1 MTSDDI
7 IDFKTKSNNK
17 TILKKLSDNGI
28 TYVKG
33 DSPPGEGH
41 IMLKLTNITKD
52 YFVGD
57 ETIHALK
64 GISIEFRKS
73 EFVAILGP
81 SGCGKTTLLNIIG
94 GLDQYTSGDL
104 SINRRSTKKFKD
116 SDWDTYRNH
125 SVGFVFQSYNLI
137 PHQTVLAN
145 VELALTLSGVGKA
158 ERRKRAIEALKKV
171 GLEDQLNKKPN
182 QMSGGQMQRVAIA
195 RALVND
201 PEILMAD
208 EPTGALDSTTSVQI
222 MEILKEVSKDRLVIM
237 VTHNPELAEQYATR
251 IVRCLDGVIQSDSD
265 PYSEDDSQP
274 SPDEIRKVG
283 KEKKPSMSFGTAL
296 SLSLNNLMTKKAR
309 TILTCFA
316 GSIGIIGIALILA
329 VSTGVQNYIDRVQ
342 EDTLLSYPIT
352 ISASEVDMTELMTSL
367 MGASSENGKE
377 HELDAVYESSIM
389 SSMMESMTNIETRE
403 NNLVKF
409 KEYIE
414 SSDEMKSLA
423 SAYSYEYDT
432 DMNVY
437 VTNADGEIVKSDI
450 TDLMTSLYSSMGV
463 DISGSTLTSYMSLDA
478 WQQLLS
484 GMDGELINESM
495 TEQHDV
501 IAGRWPESYDEIV
514 IVVDENNEIN
524 DMMLYAMGLVTSD
537 ELISAMSGEE
547 SDEEDSGVSS
557 WSYEDIMSLDFRII
571 LDCDKY
577 QLSEDGTTY
586 IDATETETGLQL
598 LYDSDNA
605 IKLNVVGIIRQSEDS
620 ASSFMSGV
628 IGYTGALTEYI
639 IDRTETSTL
648 VIEQTENPDTDVLTG
663 LKFHTG
669 DDEPTIDDIKVVVD
683 EWISELSESEKAE
696 IYTSLISVPSEEY
709 ISESVEQLRSTM
721 TDEEIED
728 LLVETFVSQT
738 QMDEES
744 IRSYIGTLDSATKE
758 TYIVQILSVLITQ
771 QYSETVA
778 TQLAALSESEIASML
793 DSYEITDEEY
803 QTLYDE
809 NIPTGFSDS
818 TYDDNMA
825 LLGYVDQGSPSAIYI
840 YSASFEDKDEI
851 SALIEEYNES
861 VDEDD
866 QISYTDYIALLMSS
880 MTTIINAISY
890 VLIAFVA
897 ISLVVSSIMIAVI
910 TYISVL
916 ERTKEIGILRAI
928 GASKGDI
935 SRVFNAETL
944 IEGFVS
950 GAMGIIISLLLLIP
964 INIILQSVT
973 GISYLAASLPASSAV
988 ILIVISTVLT
998 LISGLVPSSMAA
1010 KKDPVEALRTE

>member
-1 MTSDDI
+1 M
-7 IDFKTKSNNK
+7 
-17 TILKKLSDNGI
+17 SDNGI

-33 DSPPGEGH
+33 DSLPGEGH

-116 SDWDTYRNH
+116 SDWDSYRNH

-145 VELALTLSGVGKA
+145 VELALTLAGVGKA

-265 PYSEDDSQP
+265 PYSEDESQP

-342 EDTLLSYPIT
+342 EDTLSSYPIT

-367 MGASSENGKE
+367 MGASSESGKE

-432 DMNVY
+432 DMNAY
-437 VTNADGEIVKSDI
+437 VTDSEGEIVKSDI
-450 TDLMTSLYSSMGV
+450 SDLVTSLYSSMGV
-463 DISGSTLTSYMSLDA
+463 DISSSTLSSYMSLDA

-495 TEQHDV
+495 TEQYDV

-524 DMMLYAMGLVTSD
+524 DMMLYVKGLVTIE
-537 ELISAMSGEE
+537 ELISIMSGEE

-639 IDRTETSTL
+639 IERTETSAL
-648 VIEQTENPDTDVLTG
+648 VTEQMENPETDVLTG
-663 LKFHTG
+663 LKFHIG
-669 DDEPTIDDIKVVVD
+669 DDEPTIDDIKAVVD
-683 EWISELSESEKAE
+683 EWISELSDSEKAE

-728 LLVETFVSQT
+728 LLVETFASQA

-744 IRSYIGTLDSATKE
+744 IRPYIGTLDSATKE

-771 QYSETVA
+771 QYSETVSN
-778 TQLAALSESEIASML
+778 QLAALTEAEIASML
-793 DSYEITDEEY
+793 DTYEITDEEY

-818 TYDDNMA
+818 TYDENMT

-840 YSASFEDKDEI
+840 YSALFEDKDEI

-897 ISLVVSSIMIAVI
+897 ISLIVSSIMIAVI

-964 INIILQSVT
+964 INIVLQSVT
-973 GISYLAASLPASSAV
+973 GISYLAASLPASSAI
-988 ILIVISTVLT
+988 ILIAISTVLT

>member
-1 MTSDDI
+1 
-7 IDFKTKSNNK
+7 
-17 TILKKLSDNGI
+17 
-28 TYVKG
+28 
-33 DSPPGEGH
+33 
-41 IMLKLTNITKD
+41 MLKLTNITKD

-116 SDWDTYRNH
+116 SDWDSYRNH

-145 VELALTLSGVGKA
+145 VELALTLTGVGKT
-158 ERRKRAIEALKKV
+158 ERRKRAIDALKKV

-251 IVRCLDGVIQSDSD
+251 IVRCLDGVIQSDSN
-265 PYSEDDSQP
+265 PYSEDESQP

-283 KEKKPSMSFGTAL
+283 KEKKPSMSFATAL

-342 EDTLLSYPIT
+342 EDTLSSYPIT

-367 MGASSENGKE
+367 MSTSSESEEE
-377 HELDAVYESSIM
+377 HELDSVYESSIM
-389 SSMMESMTNIETRE
+389 SSMMEAMTNIETRE

-409 KEYIE
+409 KEYLE
-414 SSDEMKSLA
+414 TSDEMKEYV

-437 VTNADGEIVKSDI
+437 VTDKDGNIVKSDI
-450 TDLMTSLYSSMGV
+450 TELMTSLYSSMGV
-463 DISGSTLTSYMSLDA
+463 DISGSTLSSYMSIDA

-484 GMDGELINESM
+484 GIDGEIINESM
-495 TEQHDV
+495 TEQYDV

-524 DMMLYAMGLVTSD
+524 DMMLYAMGLKTSE
-537 ELISAMSGEE
+537 ELASLLQPTDGDGET
-547 SDEEDSGVSS
+547 DEDSTTGS
-557 WSYEDIMSLDFRII
+557 WSYEDIMSLDFRVI

-577 QLSEDGTTY
+577 QLSEDGETY

-605 IKLNVVGIIRQSEDS
+605 IKLKVVGIIRQSEDS

-639 IDRTETSTL
+639 ISATQNSALVTEQ
-648 VIEQTENPDTDVLTG
+648 IDNPETDVLTG
-663 LKFHTG
+663 LKFATG
-669 DDEPTIDDIKVVVD
+669 DDEPTDEEIRAAVD
-683 EWISELSESEKAE
+683 EWIVSLTDSEKSDV
-696 IYTSLISVPSEEY
+696 YTALISVPSDEY
-709 ISESVEQLRSTM
+709 ISTTIEEFRATM
-721 TDEEIED
+721 TDEEIEN
-728 LLVETFVSQT
+728 LLVQAFVSQT

-744 IRSYIGTLDSATKE
+744 IRSYLSTLDATTKE
-758 TYIVQILSVLITQ
+758 TYLNQILSALVTE
-771 QYSETVA
+771 QYAETVS
-778 TQLAALSESEIASML
+778 TQLSVLGESEIAAML
-793 DSYEITDEEY
+793 DSYELSDDEY
-803 QTLYDE
+803 QLLYDE
-809 NIPTGFSDS
+809 NVPTGLSDS
-818 TYDDNMA
+818 TYEDNLT
-825 LLGYVDQGSPSAIYI
+825 LLGYVDEGSPSTIYI

-851 SALIEEYNES
+851 ADLIEEYNAS
-861 VDEDD
+861 VDEED

-897 ISLVVSSIMIAVI
+897 ISLIVSSIMIAVI

-964 INIILQSVT
+964 INIILQSIT
-973 GISYLAASLPASSAV
+973 GISYLAASLPATSAV
-988 ILIVISTVLT
+988 VLIVISTVLT

>member
-1 MTSDDI
+1 
-7 IDFKTKSNNK
+7 
-17 TILKKLSDNGI
+17 
-28 TYVKG
+28 
-33 DSPPGEGH
+33 
-41 IMLKLTNITKD
+41 MLKLTNITKD

-116 SDWDTYRNH
+116 SDWDSYRNH

-145 VELALTLSGVGKA
+145 VELALTLTGVGKA
-158 ERRKRAIEALKKV
+158 ERRKRAIDALKKV

-251 IVRCLDGVIQSDSD
+251 IVRCLDGVVQSDSN
-265 PYSEDDSQP
+265 PYTEDESQP

-342 EDTLLSYPIT
+342 EDTLSSYPIT

-367 MGASSENGKE
+367 MSTSSESEEE
-377 HELDAVYESSIM
+377 HELDAVYKSSIM

-409 KEYIE
+409 KEYLE
-414 SSDEMKSLA
+414 TSEEMKSYA

-432 DMNVY
+432 DMSVY
-437 VTNADGEIVKSDI
+437 VTNADGEIVKSDL
-450 TDLMTSLYSSMGV
+450 TDLMTSLYASMGV

-484 GMDGELINESM
+484 GMDGEIVNESM
-495 TEQHDV
+495 TKQYDV

-514 IVVDENNEIN
+514 IVVDSNNEIN

-547 SDEEDSGVSS
+547 TDDEDSGVTS
-557 WSYEDIMSLDFRII
+557 WSYEDIMNLDFRVI
-571 LDCDKY
+571 LNCDKY

-586 IDATETETGLQL
+586 IDATETETGLQF
-598 LYDSDNA
+598 LYDSDSA
-605 IKLNVVGIIRQSEDS
+605 IKLKVVGIIRQSEDS

-639 IDRTETSTL
+639 IERTGSSDL
-648 VIEQTENPDTDVLTG
+648 VTEQMEDPETDVLTG
-663 LKFHTG
+663 LKFSTG
-669 DDEPTIDDIKVVVD
+669 DDELSLEEIKVEVD
-683 EWISELSESEKAE
+683 EWISELTDSEKAE
-696 IYTSLISVPSEEY
+696 AYLSLASVPSEDY
-709 ISESVEQLRSTM
+709 ISTAVEQYRTTM
-721 TDEEIED
+721 TDEQIED
-728 LLVETFVSQT
+728 LLVQAFVSQT

-744 IRSYIGTLDSATKE
+744 IRSYIATLDATTE
-758 TYIVQILSVLITQ
+758 DTYINQILSALVAQ
-771 QYSETVA
+771 QYAETIS
-778 TQLAALSESEIASML
+778 TQLSALSDAEVAAMF
-793 DSYEITDEEY
+793 DSYELSDDEY
-803 QTLYDE
+803 QSLYDE
-809 NIPTGFSDS
+809 NIPSGFSDS
-818 TYDDNMA
+818 TYDDNMS

-840 YSASFEDKDEI
+840 YAASFEDKDEI
-851 SALIEEYNES
+851 STLIEEYNES

-897 ISLVVSSIMIAVI
+897 ISLIVSSIMIAVI

-964 INIILQSVT
+964 INIILQSIT
-973 GISYLAASLPASSAV
+973 GISYLAASLPAASAV
-988 ILIVISTVLT
+988 VLIVISTVLT

>member
-1 MTSDDI
+1 
-7 IDFKTKSNNK
+7 
-17 TILKKLSDNGI
+17 
-28 TYVKG
+28 
-33 DSPPGEGH
+33 
-41 IMLKLTNITKD
+41 MLKLTNITKD

-116 SDWDTYRNH
+116 SDWDSYRNH

-145 VELALTLSGVGKA
+145 VELALTLTGVGKA
-158 ERRKRAIEALKKV
+158 ERRKRAIDALKKV

-251 IVRCLDGVIQSDSD
+251 IVRCLDGVVQSDSN
-265 PYSEDDSQP
+265 PYTEDESQP

-342 EDTLLSYPIT
+342 EDTLSSYPIT

-367 MGASSENGKE
+367 MSTSSESEEE
-377 HELDAVYESSIM
+377 HELDAVYKSSIM

-409 KEYIE
+409 KEYLE
-414 SSDEMKSLA
+414 TSEEMKSYA

-432 DMNVY
+432 DMSVY
-437 VTNADGEIVKSDI
+437 VTNADGEIVKSDL
-450 TDLMTSLYSSMGV
+450 TDLMTSLYASMGV

-484 GMDGELINESM
+484 GMDGEIVNESM
-495 TEQHDV
+495 TELYDV

-514 IVVDENNEIN
+514 IVVDSNNEIN

-547 SDEEDSGVSS
+547 TDDEDSGVTS
-557 WSYEDIMSLDFRII
+557 WSYEDIMNLDFRVI
-571 LDCDKY
+571 LNCDKY

-586 IDATETETGLQL
+586 IDATETETGLQF
-598 LYDSDNA
+598 LYDSDSA
-605 IKLNVVGIIRQSEDS
+605 IKLKVVGIIRQSEDS

-639 IDRTETSTL
+639 IERTGSSDL
-648 VIEQTENPDTDVLTG
+648 VTEQMEDPETDVLTG
-663 LKFHTG
+663 LKFSTG
-669 DDEPTIDDIKVVVD
+669 DDELSLEEIKVEVD
-683 EWISELSESEKAE
+683 EWISELTDSEKAE
-696 IYTSLISVPSEEY
+696 AYLSLASVPSEDY
-709 ISESVEQLRSTM
+709 ISTAVEQYRTTM
-721 TDEEIED
+721 TDEQIED
-728 LLVETFVSQT
+728 LLVQAFVSQT

-744 IRSYIGTLDSATKE
+744 IRSYIATLDATTE
-758 TYIVQILSVLITQ
+758 DTYINQILSALVAQ
-771 QYSETVA
+771 QYAETIS
-778 TQLAALSESEIASML
+778 TQLSALSDAEVAAMF
-793 DSYEITDEEY
+793 DSYELSDDEY
-803 QTLYDE
+803 QSLYDE
-809 NIPTGFSDS
+809 NIPSGFSDS
-818 TYDDNMA
+818 TYDDNMS

-840 YSASFEDKDEI
+840 YAASFEDKDEI
-851 SALIEEYNES
+851 STLIEEYNES

-897 ISLVVSSIMIAVI
+897 ISLIVSSIMIAVI

-964 INIILQSVT
+964 INIILQSIT
-973 GISYLAASLPASSAV
+973 GISYLAASLPAASAV
-988 ILIVISTVLT
+988 VLIVISTVLT

>member
-1 MTSDDI
+1 MTL
-7 IDFKTKSNNK
+7 
-17 TILKKLSDNGI
+17 LKKLSDYGI

-33 DSPPGEGH
+33 DSPSGEGH

-116 SDWDTYRNH
+116 SDWDSYRNH

-145 VELALTLSGVGKA
+145 VELALTLTGVGKT
-158 ERRKRAIEALKKV
+158 ERRKRAIDALKKV

-237 VTHNPELAEQYATR
+237 VTHNPDLAEQYATR
-251 IVRCLDGVIQSDSD
+251 IVRCLDGVIQSDSN
-265 PYSEDDSQP
+265 PYTEDESQP

-342 EDTLLSYPIT
+342 EDTLSSYPIT
-352 ISASEVDMTELMTSL
+352 ISASEVDMTELITSL
-367 MGASSENGKE
+367 MSTSSEGEEE

-389 SSMMESMTNIETRE
+389 ASMMESMTNIETRE

-409 KEYIE
+409 KEYLE
-414 SSDEMKSLA
+414 TSEEMKSYA

-437 VTNADGEIVKSDI
+437 VTNSDGEIVKSDI
-450 TDLMTSLYSSMGV
+450 TDLMTSLYASMGI
-463 DISGSTLTSYMSLDA
+463 DISSSTLTSYMSLDA

-484 GMDGELINESM
+484 GMDGEIINESM
-495 TEQHDV
+495 TEQYEV

-514 IVVDENNEIN
+514 IVVDGNNEIN

-537 ELISAMSGEE
+537 ELVSAMSGEE
-547 SDEEDSGVSS
+547 SDEEDEGTKS
-557 WSYEDIMSLDFRII
+557 WSYEDIMKLDFRII

-620 ASSFMSGV
+620 TSSFMSGV

-639 IDRTETSTL
+639 I
-648 VIEQTENPDTDVLTG
+648 EQTENSTLVTEQIENPETDVLTG
-663 LKFHTG
+663 LKFATD
-669 DDEPTIDDIKVVVD
+669 DDELSLDDIKAEVND
-683 EWISELSESEKAE
+683 WISELTDSEKAE
-696 IYTSLISVPSEEY
+696 VYLTLASVPSDEY
-709 ISESVEQLRSTM
+709 ISSAIEQYRASM

-728 LLVETFVSQT
+728 LLVQAFVSQT

-744 IRSYIGTLDSATKE
+744 IRSYLSTLDATTKE
-758 TYIVQILSVLITQ
+758 TYINQILSALITQ
-771 QYSETVA
+771 QYAGTIS
-778 TQLAALSESEIASML
+778 TQLSAMSDEEIAAIFDSYALS
-793 DSYEITDEEY
+793 DEEY
-803 QTLYDE
+803 QSLYDE
-809 NIPTGFSDS
+809 YIPTGVSDS
-818 TYDDNMA
+818 TYEDNLA
-825 LLGYVDQGSPSAIYI
+825 LLGYVDQGSPSTIYI
-840 YSASFEDKDEI
+840 YAASFEDKDEI
-851 SALIEEYNES
+851 STLIEEYNAS

-897 ISLVVSSIMIAVI
+897 ISLIVSSIMIAVI

-964 INIILQSVT
+964 INIILQSIT
-973 GISYLAASLPASSAV
+973 GISYLAASLPAVSAV

>member
-1 MTSDDI
+1 MSG
-7 IDFKTKSNNK
+7 
-17 TILKKLSDNGI
+17 NGI

-33 DSPPGEGH
+33 DPVRGED
-41 IMLKLTNITKD
+41 ILMLKLTNITKD

-116 SDWDTYRNH
+116 SDWDSYRNH

-145 VELALTLSGVGKA
+145 VELALTLTGVGKA
-158 ERRKRAIEALKKV
+158 ERRKRAIDALKKV

-237 VTHNPELAEQYATR
+237 VTHNPDLAEQYATR

-265 PYSEDDSQP
+265 PYTEDEDQP

-342 EDTLLSYPIT
+342 EDTLSSYPIT

-367 MGASSENGKE
+367 MSTSSESEEE

-389 SSMMESMTNIETRE
+389 ASMMESMTNIETRE

-409 KEYIE
+409 KEYLE
-414 SSDEMKSLA
+414 TSEEMKSYA

-437 VTNADGEIVKSDI
+437 VTNADGEIVKSDL
-450 TDLMTSLYSSMGV
+450 TDLMTSLYASMGV

-495 TEQHDV
+495 TEQYEV
-501 IAGRWPESYDEIV
+501 IAGRWAESYDEIV

-537 ELISAMSGEE
+537 ELISSMNGEE
-547 SDEEDSGVSS
+547 TDDDSGVKS
-557 WSYEDIMSLDFRII
+557 WSYDDIMNLDFRVI

-605 IKLNVVGIIRQSEDS
+605 IKLKVVGIIRQSEDS
-620 ASSFMSGV
+620 TSSFMSGV

-639 IDRTETSTL
+639 IERTSSSTL
-648 VIEQTENPDTDVLTG
+648 VTEQIENPETDVLTG
-663 LKFHTG
+663 LKFATG
-669 DDEPTIDDIKVVVD
+669 DDELSLDEIKVEVD
-683 EWISELSESEKAE
+683 DWIADLTEAEKADV
-696 IYTSLISVPSEEY
+696 YLTLASVPSDEY
-709 ISESVEQLRSTM
+709 VSAAVEQYRSTM

-728 LLVETFVSQT
+728 LLVQAFVSQT

-744 IRSYIGTLDSATKE
+744 IRSYLSTLDATTEE
-758 TYIVQILSVLITQ
+758 TYIVQILSALVIR
-771 QYSETVA
+771 QYSETVS
-778 TQLAALSESEIASML
+778 TQLSALSDSEIAAML
-793 DSYEITDEEY
+793 DSYELTDDEY
-803 QTLYDE
+803 QSLYDE
-809 NIPTGFSDS
+809 NIPTGLSDS
-818 TYDDNMA
+818 TYDENMS

-840 YSASFEDKDEI
+840 YAASFEDKDEI
-851 SALIEEYNES
+851 STLIEEYNAS

-897 ISLVVSSIMIAVI
+897 ISLIVSSIMIAVI

-964 INIILQSVT
+964 INIILQSIT
-973 GISYLAASLPASSAV
+973 GISYLAASLPAVSAV

>member
-1 MTSDDI
+1 
-7 IDFKTKSNNK
+7 
-17 TILKKLSDNGI
+17 
-28 TYVKG
+28 
-33 DSPPGEGH
+33 
-41 IMLKLTNITKD
+41 MLKLTNITKD

-94 GLDQYTSGDL
+94 GLDHYTSGDL

-116 SDWDTYRNH
+116 SDWDSYRNH

-145 VELALTLSGVGKA
+145 VELALTLTGVGKA
-158 ERRKRAIEALKKV
+158 ERRKRAIDALKKV

-265 PYSEDDSQP
+265 PYTEDEDQP

-283 KEKKPSMSFGTAL
+283 KEKKPSMSFATAL

-342 EDTLLSYPIT
+342 EDTLSSYPIT
-352 ISASEVDMTELMTSL
+352 ISASEVDMTELITSL
-367 MGASSENGKE
+367 MSTSSESEEE

-389 SSMMESMTNIETRE
+389 ASMMESMTNIETRE

-409 KEYIE
+409 KEYLE
-414 SSDEMKSLA
+414 TSEEMKSYV

-450 TDLMTSLYSSMGV
+450 TDLMTSLYASMGV
-463 DISGSTLTSYMSLDA
+463 DISSSTLTSYMSLDA

-495 TEQHDV
+495 TEQYEV

-524 DMMLYAMGLVTSD
+524 DMMLYAMGLVTRD
-537 ELISAMSGEE
+537 ELISSMNGEE
-547 SDEEDSGVSS
+547 TDDEDSGVQS

-639 IDRTETSTL
+639 IDKTESSAL
-648 VIEQTENPDTDVLTG
+648 VTEQIENPETDVLTG
-663 LKFHTG
+663 LRFATD
-669 DDEPTIDDIKVVVD
+669 DDELSIEDIRAEVD
-683 EWISELSESEKAE
+683 EWIAELSDSEKAE
-696 IYTSLISVPSEEY
+696 VYLSLACVPSDDY
-709 ISESVEQLRSTM
+709 VSMAIEQYRSTT
-721 TDEEIED
+721 TDEEIEE
-728 LLVETFVSQT
+728 LLVQAFVSQT

-744 IRSYIGTLDSATKE
+744 IRSYISTLDATTKE
-758 TYIVQILSVLITQ
+758 TYIVQILSALIAQ
-771 QYSETVA
+771 QYAETVS
-778 TQLAALSESEIASML
+778 TQLSALSDAEVAAML
-793 DSYEITDEEY
+793 DSYEITDDEY

-809 NIPTGFSDS
+809 NIPTGVSDS
-818 TYDDNMA
+818 TYEDNLK
-825 LLGYVDQGSPSAIYI
+825 LLGYVDQGSPSTIYI

-851 SALIEEYNES
+851 STLIEEYNAT

-897 ISLVVSSIMIAVI
+897 ISLIVSSIMIAVI

-964 INIILQSVT
+964 INIILQSIT
-973 GISYLAASLPASSAV
+973 GISYLAASLPAVSAV

>member
-1 MTSDDI
+1 
-7 IDFKTKSNNK
+7 
-17 TILKKLSDNGI
+17 
-28 TYVKG
+28 
-33 DSPPGEGH
+33 
-41 IMLKLTNITKD
+41 MLKLTNITKD

-116 SDWDTYRNH
+116 SDWDSYRNH

-158 ERRKRAIEALKKV
+158 ERRKRAIDALKKV

-251 IVRCLDGVIQSDSD
+251 IVRCLDGVVQSDSN
-265 PYSEDDSQP
+265 PYTEDESQP

-342 EDTLLSYPIT
+342 EDTLSSYPIT

-367 MGASSENGKE
+367 MSTSSENEEE
-377 HELDAVYESSIM
+377 HELDAVYKSSIM

-409 KEYIE
+409 KEYLE
-414 SSDEMKSLA
+414 TSEEMKDYA
-423 SAYSYEYDT
+423 SAYTYEYDT
-432 DMNVY
+432 DMSVY
-437 VTNADGEIVKSDI
+437 VTNADGEIVKSDL
-450 TDLMTSLYSSMGV
+450 TDLMTSLYASMGV

-484 GMDGELINESM
+484 GMDGEIVNESM
-495 TEQHDV
+495 TEQYDV
-501 IAGRWPESYDEIV
+501 IAGRWPENYDEIV
-514 IVVDENNEIN
+514 IVVDSNNEIN

-547 SDEEDSGVSS
+547 TDDEDSGVTS
-557 WSYEDIMSLDFRII
+557 WSYEDIMNLDFRVIMN
-571 LDCDKY
+571 CDKY

-605 IKLNVVGIIRQSEDS
+605 IKLKVVGIIRQSEDS

-639 IDRTETSTL
+639 IERTGSSDL
-648 VIEQTENPDTDVLTG
+648 VTEQMENPETDVLTG
-663 LKFHTG
+663 LKFSTG
-669 DDEPTIDDIKVVVD
+669 DDELSLEDIKVEVD
-683 EWISELSESEKAE
+683 EWISELTDSEKAE
-696 IYTSLISVPSEEY
+696 AYLSLASVPSEDY
-709 ISESVEQLRSTM
+709 ISTAVEQYRTTM
-721 TDEEIED
+721 TDEQIED
-728 LLVETFVSQT
+728 LLVQAFVSQT

-744 IRSYIGTLDSATKE
+744 IRSYIATLDATTE
-758 TYIVQILSVLITQ
+758 DTYINQILSALVAQ
-771 QYSETVA
+771 QYAETIS
-778 TQLAALSESEIASML
+778 TQLSALSDAEVAAMF
-793 DSYEITDEEY
+793 DSYELSDDEY
-803 QTLYDE
+803 QSLYDE
-809 NIPTGFSDS
+809 NIPSGFSDS
-818 TYDDNMA
+818 TYDENMS

-840 YSASFEDKDEI
+840 YAASFEDKDEI
-851 SALIEEYNES
+851 STLIEEYNAS

-897 ISLVVSSIMIAVI
+897 ISLIVSSIMIAVI

-964 INIILQSVT
+964 INIILQSIT
-973 GISYLAASLPASSAV
+973 GISYLAASLPAVSAV
-988 ILIVISTVLT
+988 VLIVISTVLT